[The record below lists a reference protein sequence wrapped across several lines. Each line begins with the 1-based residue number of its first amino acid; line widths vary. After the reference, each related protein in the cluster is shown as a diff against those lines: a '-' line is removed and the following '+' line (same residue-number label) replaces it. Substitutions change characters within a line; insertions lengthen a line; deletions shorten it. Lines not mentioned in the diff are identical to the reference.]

1 MAARLVRR
9 ISVLALLTI
18 VLSTIPGTANAQQT
32 LTLELNRLDTER
44 GGCRIFFLV
53 KNPSDRD
60 FSKLDLDIAFF
71 DKKEII
77 IGRTNIEFGRIRK
90 QKTTLHSVSFADF
103 DCAKVGKV
111 LLNDVVACGA
121 QTTGGKKQDCL
132 DLVTLSYRGKVEF
145 FK

>member
-1 MAARLVRR
+1 MAAKLVRQ
-9 ISVLALLTI
+9 ISTTALLTI
-18 VLSTIPGTANAQQT
+18 VLSAIPGTTNAQQT
-32 LTLELNRLDTER
+32 MTLELNRLDTER
-44 GGCRIFFLV
+44 GGCRIYFLV
-53 KNPSDRD
+53 KNPLDRV
-60 FSKLDLDIAFF
+60 FSKLDIDVAFF

-77 IGRTNIEFGRIRK
+77 IGRSKIEFGKVRK

-111 LLNDVVACGA
+111 LLNDVVACGS
-121 QTTGGKKQDCL
+121 QITGGEPQDCL

>member
-9 ISVLALLTI
+9 ISISALLTI
-18 VLSTIPGTANAQQT
+18 VLSTILGTANAQQT

-53 KNPSDRD
+53 KNPLDRD
-60 FSKLDLDIAFF
+60 FSELDIDIAFF

-77 IGRTNIEFGRIRK
+77 IGRTNIEFGKVRK
-90 QKTTLHSVSFADF
+90 QKTTLHSVRFADF
-103 DCAKVGKV
+103 DCAKVGQV
-111 LLNDVVACGA
+111 LLNDVVACGT
-121 QTTGGKKQDCL
+121 QSTGGKKPDCL
-132 DLVTLSYRGKVEF
+132 DLVTLTYRGKVEF

>member
-1 MAARLVRR
+1 MAAKLVRQ
-9 ISVLALLTI
+9 ISTTALLTI
-18 VLSTIPGTANAQQT
+18 VLSAIPGTTNAQQT
-32 LTLELNRLDTER
+32 MTLELNRLDTER
-44 GGCRIFFLV
+44 GGCRISFLV
-53 KNPSDRD
+53 KNPLDRV
-60 FSKLDLDIAFF
+60 FSKLDIDVAFF

-77 IGRTNIEFGRIRK
+77 IGRSKIEFGKVRK

-111 LLNDVVACGA
+111 LLNDVVACGT
-121 QTTGGKKQDCL
+121 QSTGGKKQDCL